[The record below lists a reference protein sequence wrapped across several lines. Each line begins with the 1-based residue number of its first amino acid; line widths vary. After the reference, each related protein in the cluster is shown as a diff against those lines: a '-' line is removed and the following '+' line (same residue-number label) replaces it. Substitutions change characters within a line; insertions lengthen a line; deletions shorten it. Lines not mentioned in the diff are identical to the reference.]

1 MTTTTEPM
9 ALRVTQ
15 AQTLNPLVRL
25 LRLAR
30 ADGGVLPGYSAGA
43 HVQVQVTLP
52 DGKTDWRAYSL
63 INFSTTA
70 DATAAPTEYCIAV
83 RRDDAGRGGSRC
95 MHALLEGATLA
106 VQAPR
111 NDFPLKEGA
120 GSTVLLAG
128 GIGVTPLASMA
139 AERRAAGLPV
149 RLHYAGRSRSL
160 MAFLPELQ
168 ALLGQDLQLHIDDEA
183 GALDIPAL
191 LAACAPQD
199 KLYLCGPQPMLDAV
213 LAQTQALGWP
223 PGRVHFELFAAPALV
238 EGDHAFEIVLEQS
251 GRTLTVPSH
260 KSILEVLIAA
270 GCDPMFD
277 CQRGECGVCAVA
289 VLDGEIEHRDYV
301 LSAREKSLGNVMHT
315 CVSRAKGSRL
325 VLDL

>member
-1 MTTTTEPM
+1 MTTIPESMT
-9 ALRVTQ
+9 LRVTQ
-15 AQTLNPLVRL
+15 TQTINPLVRL

-43 HVQVQVTLP
+43 HVRVQVTLP
-52 DGKTDWRAYSL
+52 NGTSDWRAYSL
-63 INFSTTA
+63 INFSTIT

-95 MHALLEGATLA
+95 MHTIAQGATLA

-111 NDFPLKEGA
+111 NEFPLQAHTGT
-120 GSTVLLAG
+120 TVLLAG
-128 GIGVTPLASMA
+128 GIGVTPLTSMA
-139 AERRAAGLPV
+139 AQCRAAGTPV
-149 RLHYAGRSRSL
+149 RLHYAGRSRTL

-183 GALDIPAL
+183 GALNIPAVI
-191 LAACAPQD
+191 AGCAPAD
-199 KLYLCGPQPMLDAV
+199 RLYLCGPQPMLDAV
-213 LAQTQALGWP
+213 LAQAQALGWL
-223 PGRVHFELFAAPALV
+223 PGRVHFELFAAPAV
-238 EGDHAFEIVLEQS
+238 AQGDHAFELVLEQS
-251 GRTLTVPSH
+251 GRTLTVPADT
-260 KSILEVLIAA
+260 SILEVLIAA

-315 CVSRAKGSRL
+315 CVSRAKGARL